1 MGQRVSVPNGDDG
14 AGTRFLGVRAALP
27 QAPHGAASPSDV
39 GVTDAARDT
48 WGCSRR
54 SVGPVCAEC
63 SPSEASVQSLG
74 QDEGRPTVG
83 RARGGGFLN
92 CW

>member
-1 MGQRVSVPNGDDG
+1 MPNGDDG
-14 AGTRFLGVRAALP
+14 AGRRVLGVRAVLP

-54 SVGPVCAEC
+54 SVGPECAEC
-63 SPSEASVQSLG
+63 WPSGESVQSLSR
-74 QDEGRPTVG
+74 DEGRRTVG
-83 RARGGGFLN
+83 RARGGRFLN